1 MADDAVVE
9 RRRALLEAA
18 PALLRGEFRLFF
30 VGGTACAVI
39 ALLLWLRA
47 FAGVAEL
54 WTAFDPPACHRHELM
69 FGRVG
74 AIVVRSLMAAFRRH
88 TREYTLRAHLP
99 RRLRTTEAHFP
110 GP

>member
-30 VGGTACAVI
+30 VGGTAWAVI

-54 WTAFDPPACHRHELM
+54 RTAFDPLAWHRHELL
-69 FGRVG
+69 FGCVG
-74 AIVVRSLMAAFRRH
+74 AIVVGFLMAAIRRQIG
-88 TREYTLRAHLP
+88 RESCRERVCQYG
-99 RRLRTTEAHFP
+99 EIS
-110 GP
+110 